1 VLLSSGGRQ
10 EVSDAPLV
18 LTLAFDAP
26 SFERFDALRREHFPP
41 GRNIVPAHLTLFHA
55 LPGAEEP
62 AILAD
67 LAAVCQGREAPLHLA
82 VTGLRFLGKGVAYV
96 LASPELVTLR
106 ADLAGRWAAWL
117 TPQDRQPFRPHVTV
131 QNKAAPEAA
140 RALHERLSASFVPF
154 EVATAGLLLWRY
166 LGGPWEE
173 VARVPF
179 RSP

>member
-1 VLLSSGGRQ
+1 
-10 EVSDAPLV
+10 VSDLPLI
-18 LTLAFDAP
+18 LTLALDAP

-41 GRNIVPAHLTLFHA
+41 ARNLVPAHLTLFHA

-67 LAAVCQGREAPLHLA
+67 LAEVCREREWPLRLT
-82 VTGLRFLGKGVAYV
+82 VTGLRFLGKGVAYA
-96 LASPELVTLR
+96 LASPELTALR
-106 ADLAGRWAAWL
+106 GRLAERWSPWL

-131 QNKAAPEAA
+131 QNKAAPETA
-140 RALHERLSASFVPF
+140 RALHERLGASFAPF
-154 EVATAGLLLWRY
+154 EVGAGGLLLWRY